1 MINILVVDDHVLIRK
16 GLKIL
21 LEENPDFKINRKAD
35 SDEIDKVGKL

>member
-21 LEENPDFKINRKAD
+21 LEENPDFKVNGEAE
-35 SDEIDKVGKL
+35 SNKVEKQ